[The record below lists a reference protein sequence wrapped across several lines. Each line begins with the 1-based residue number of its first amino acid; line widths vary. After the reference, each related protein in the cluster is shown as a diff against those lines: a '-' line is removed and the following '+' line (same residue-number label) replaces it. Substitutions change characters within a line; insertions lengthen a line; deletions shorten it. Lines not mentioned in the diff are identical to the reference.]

1 MYFIAFLSIGMLCF
15 HKESKADD
23 TVNIA
28 VKVFLKLGTI
38 EGGGQEQ
45 FRLFL
50 YFSGSYILVRSL
62 LLCWIAVEVF
72 KYLP

>member
-1 MYFIAFLSIGMLCF
+1 MYFIAFLALSMLCF
-15 HKESKADD
+15 HKETKADD
-23 TVNIA
+23 AVDIA

-50 YFSGSYILVRSL
+50 YFSGGYILVRSL
-62 LLCWIAVEVF
+62 RVSASTR
-72 KYLP
+72 